1 MKSNKLLWTI
11 LVTVLVCFMCFGF
24 YLKWNHDQTVKLAKQ
39 MEQKIDGV
47 LASNEATLQGALNS
61 FNTVIAQKNE
71 KIAALEVENITLQ
84 EKEKTLLARAV
95 EQEAAVQ
102 PILEQFPEV
111 AKLVFTLKETIA
123 TVQTENANL
132 RIQLTLTQDKYMEA
146 NKTIVVLRDQ
156 NVKLTMALEE
166 VRADVH
172 KALSINKGAS
182 TGWKIMDLVFKGVV
196 TYVAVFK

>member
-1 MKSNKLLWTI
+1 
-11 LVTVLVCFMCFGF
+11 MCFGF